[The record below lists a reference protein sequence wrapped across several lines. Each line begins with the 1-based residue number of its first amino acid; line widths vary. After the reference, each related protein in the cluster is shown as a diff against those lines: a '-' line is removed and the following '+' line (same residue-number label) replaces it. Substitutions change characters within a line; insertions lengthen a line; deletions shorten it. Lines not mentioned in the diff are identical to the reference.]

1 MSGRIAKGQARAKGQ
16 AKTVRRGGASRGSP
30 PPGML
35 DSLSLPPETVRRVS
49 GWLFVALVLAL
60 ALAVAVALRLPQMLG
75 LVIGEAVGGAGFTV
89 RRIESKG
96 LDRMNPMEVYGVA
109 EDQLDRAMPLV
120 DLDGTRERLLRFG
133 WVKDARVSRR
143 LPDTLVVDV
152 VERRP
157 AAIWQHRKQL
167 MLIDAEGVLLEPV
180 QLESMPDLP
189 LVIGT
194 GANHHL
200 AELANVLGAAPELK
214 PLISG
219 ATWVGGRRWDIR
231 FQTGEVLALPEG
243 DVEAREAIV
252 EFAKRDK
259 RHPLLGGQYARF
271 DMRVPGRMFVQLR
284 LGPGGSVPAI
294 DDPDPAAVAGTTVP
308 PDTI

>member
-1 MSGRIAKGQARAKGQ
+1 MSARVAKGSARGKSQ
-16 AKTVRRGGASRGSP
+16 SRTIRRGNAPRGGP
-30 PPGML
+30 QPGML

-49 GWLFVALVLAL
+49 GWLFVAIVLAL
-60 ALAVAVALRLPQMLG
+60 ALAVTVALRLPQMLG
-75 LVIGEAVGGAGFTV
+75 LVVGEAVGEAGFTV
-89 RRIESKG
+89 RKIESKG
-96 LDRMNPMEVYGVA
+96 LERMNPMEVYRVA
-109 EDQLDRAMPLV
+109 EGQLDQAMPLV

-157 AAIWQHRKQL
+157 AAIWQHRQRL
-167 MLIDAEGVLLEPV
+167 MLVDAEGVLLEPV
-180 QLESMPDLP
+180 QLDTMPDLP
-189 LVIGT
+189 LVIGA
-194 GANHHL
+194 GANRNLEGL
-200 AELANVLGAAPELK
+200 AHVLGGAPELK
-214 PLISG
+214 PLIAG

-243 DVEAREAIV
+243 DEEGRKALT
-252 EFAKRDK
+252 EFARRDK

-271 DMRVPGRMFVQLR
+271 DMRVPGKMFVQLR

-294 DDPDPAAVAGTTVP
+294 DDPDPAAVAGATVP